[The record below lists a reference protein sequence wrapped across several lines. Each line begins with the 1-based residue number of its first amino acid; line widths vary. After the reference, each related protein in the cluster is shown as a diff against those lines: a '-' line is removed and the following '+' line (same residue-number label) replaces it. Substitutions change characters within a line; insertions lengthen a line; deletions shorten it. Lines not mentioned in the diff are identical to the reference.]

1 MQHSRFAVAIHALTA
16 LAVSGEQSVTSEQIA
31 ESVNTNASFI
41 RKVLGDLRRVG
52 LISSQ
57 GGVKGGL
64 RLALRPEQITLQ
76 TVYEAIEE
84 APLFALH
91 TKPPNPECPVGG
103 HIEPVLQ
110 QHFGAA
116 ERAMITSLRGI
127 TLTDVVGDVL
137 ARNGGAQ
144 AH

>member
-41 RKVLGDLRRVG
+41 RRVLGDLRRVG
-52 LISSQ
+52 LITSQ

-64 RLALRPEQITLQ
+64 RLVLRPEHITLQ
-76 TVYEAIEE
+76 TVYEAIED

-91 TKPPNPECPVGG
+91 AKPSNLECPVGG

-110 QHFGAA
+110 QHFGTA
-116 ERAMITSLRGI
+116 EQAMIASLRGI
-127 TLTDVVGDVL
+127 TLADVVRDVL
-137 ARNGGAQ
+137 VRNGT
-144 AH
+144 AHTH